1 MDLNIQNRTYHHV
14 QGAMALLPNY
24 YRWIYGAYLPFISG
38 KVVELGCGA
47 GLGLNCYLDRADLV
61 YAVDHDDQL
70 LAEIR
75 TAYPTSRV
83 KTVKADLLNEWTE
96 LQQIKADTVIMMDV
110 VEHFLDDEQVFRK
123 AADLLKPGGVLA
135 VKVPAHSRLYSEI
148 DEASG
153 HYRRY
158 DQSDLECLAERCGL
172 QVSFLRRMNVAGAF
186 VYRLRRKQRTNFSRT
201 FSATQL
207 KAINATLPVIRAADW
222 IPCLP
227 GLSWLGL
234 FRRAQ
239 NTPAAPS

>member
-1 MDLNIQNRTYHHV
+1 M
-14 QGAMALLPNY
+14 
-24 YRWIYGAYLPFISG
+24 
-38 KVVELGCGA
+38 
-47 GLGLNCYLDRADLV
+47 
-61 YAVDHDDQL
+61 
-70 LAEIR
+70 
-75 TAYPTSRV
+75 
-83 KTVKADLLNEWTE
+83 
-96 LQQIKADTVIMMDV
+96 
-110 VEHFLDDEQVFRK
+110 
-123 AADLLKPGGVLA
+123 A

-227 GLSWLGL
+227 GLRLARSFSQSTKYAG
-234 FRRAQ
+234 RAQ
-239 NTPAAPS
+239 LGVWSKRVPCGFVKLRGGDARRHLAPRPNGLLCPPRTAPYS